1 MLYTIYT
8 RYLNEEPVCHGTIE
22 CNDENTATIYAY
34 HRACDV
40 FSQHADDYGIASF
53 EEFHDALFSTVEFWI
68 E

>member
-8 RYLNEEPVCHGTIE
+8 RYLDEEPVCHGTIE
-22 CNDENTATIYAY
+22 CKDENTATIYAY
-34 HRACDV
+34 HIACDV

>member
-22 CNDENTATIYAY
+22 CDNENTATIYAY

-40 FSQHADDYGIASF
+40 FSQRADDEGIASF
-53 EEFHDALFSTVEFWI
+53 EEFHDALFSMVEFWI